1 MKDKEL
7 IKVEKEKVS
16 IFRKIARFFKK
27 IFGKKEQP
35 PQKELTEIEKSKQ
48 NFWKNIKIEEN
59 LEDAKL
65 LELQRKL
72 NNKEVNPEDLSIEEI
87 ESLTA
92 LYNRQTERIVRKIE
106 EIEAETQIIN
116 DKIARLNGKNVDE

>member
-7 IKVEKEKVS
+7 IKVEEEKVS

-27 IFGKKEQP
+27 IFEKKEQP

-59 LEDAKL
+59 LEDTKL
-65 LELQRKL
+65 LELQRKI
-72 NNKEVNPEDLSIEEI
+72 NNKEVKPEDLSIEEI

>member
-7 IKVEKEKVS
+7 IKVEEEKVS
-16 IFRKIARFFKK
+16 IFRKISRFFKK
-27 IFGKKEQP
+27 IFEKKEQP
-35 PQKELTEIEKSKQ
+35 PQKELNEIEKSKQ

>member
-7 IKVEKEKVS
+7 IKVEEEKVS
-16 IFRKIARFFKK
+16 IFRKISRFFKK

>member
-7 IKVEKEKVS
+7 IKVEEEKVS

-27 IFGKKEQP
+27 IFEKKEQP

-72 NNKEVNPEDLSIEEI
+72 NNKEVNPEDLSIKEI

>member
-7 IKVEKEKVS
+7 IKVEEEKVS
-16 IFRKIARFFKK
+16 IFRKISRFFKK

-59 LEDAKL
+59 LEDVKL

>member
-7 IKVEKEKVS
+7 IKVEEEKVS
-16 IFRKIARFFKK
+16 IFRKIARFLKK
-27 IFGKKEQP
+27 IFEKKEQP

>member
-7 IKVEKEKVS
+7 IKVEEEKVS
-16 IFRKIARFFKK
+16 IFRKISRFFKK
-27 IFGKKEQP
+27 IFVKKKQP

-72 NNKEVNPEDLSIEEI
+72 NNKEVNPEDLSIKEI

>member
-1 MKDKEL
+1 MKNKEL
-7 IKVEKEKVS
+7 IKVEEEKVS

-27 IFGKKEQP
+27 IFEKKEQP

-59 LEDAKL
+59 LEDVKL

>member
-7 IKVEKEKVS
+7 IKVEEEKVS

-27 IFGKKEQP
+27 IFEKKEQP

-116 DKIARLNGKNVDE
+116 DKIARLNGKNLDE

>member
-1 MKDKEL
+1 MKDKEI
-7 IKVEKEKVS
+7 IKVEEEKVS

-27 IFGKKEQP
+27 IFEKKEQP

-59 LEDAKL
+59 LEYAKL

-72 NNKEVNPEDLSIEEI
+72 NNKEVNPEELSIEEI

>member
-7 IKVEKEKVS
+7 IKVEEEKVS

-27 IFGKKEQP
+27 IFEKKEQP

-72 NNKEVNPEDLSIEEI
+72 NNKEVNPEELSIEEI

>member
-1 MKDKEL
+1 MEEKGLLK
-7 IKVEKEKVS
+7 IEKEKNS
-16 IFRKIARFFKK
+16 IFKSISLFFKK
-27 IFGKKEQP
+27 IFGKKEQQ

-48 NFWKNIKIEEN
+48 NFWKNIKIEEE
-59 LEDAKL
+59 LEDRRL
-65 LELQRKL
+65 LELQIKV

-87 ESLTA
+87 KDLTS

-116 DKIARLNGKNVDE
+116 ARIARLNGKNVDE

>member
-7 IKVEKEKVS
+7 IKVEEEKVS

-27 IFGKKEQP
+27 IFEKKEQP

>member
-7 IKVEKEKVS
+7 IKVEEEKVS

-27 IFGKKEQP
+27 IFEKKEQP

-65 LELQRKL
+65 LELQRKI
-72 NNKEVNPEDLSIEEI
+72 NNKEVKPEDLSIEEI

>member
-1 MKDKEL
+1 MKDKEI
-7 IKVEKEKVS
+7 IKVEEEKVS

-27 IFGKKEQP
+27 IFEKKEQP

-72 NNKEVNPEDLSIEEI
+72 NNKEVNPEELSIEEI

>member
-1 MKDKEL
+1 MAEKEL
-7 IKVEKEKVS
+7 IKIDEEKNS
-16 IFRKIARFFKK
+16 IFRKISRFFKK
-27 IFGKKEQP
+27 IFGKKEQQ

>member
-7 IKVEKEKVS
+7 IKVEEEKVS
-16 IFRKIARFFKK
+16 IFRKISRFFKK
-27 IFGKKEQP
+27 IFEKKEQP

>member
-7 IKVEKEKVS
+7 IKVEEEKVS

>member
-7 IKVEKEKVS
+7 IKVEEEKVS

-27 IFGKKEQP
+27 IFEKKEQP

-59 LEDAKL
+59 LEDVKL